1 MMVTGGGG
9 GARPASIHDANG
21 RGPRVP
27 SHASLRMHALAVH
40 PYARLSILRA
50 CTHRHSMHVSPIPL
64 CTHSRCERP
73 RSALHSTCLHSPS
86 FYACESI
93 HARGCLFDSCAL
105 TAFLCMRPDPAPPL
119 VRPLE
124 GALSIIQLDLG
135 FSFSCSSLHSLVPK
149 PAFNLHASMPVES
162 ISSTTAVGTLLDLA
176 KGELR
181 WEGHSASDQ
190 IRSTILSGR
199 SSDTDRQNDVFEWRV
214 TFFTSCCSSPTRVHA
229 STHRPRHAQPHAA
242 AAFAAMQAARLAAL
256 LRFICWHFRRPT
268 ETLAQMMGYPAA
280 GDRPGDLVGYSSMP
294 MERNHRSQ

>member
-93 HARGCLFDSCAL
+93 HARGCLFDSRVP
-105 TAFLCMRPDPAPPL
+105 TAFLCMRPDPLPPL
-119 VRPLE
+119 VRPPMV
-124 GALSIIQLDLG
+124 ALSIIQLDLE

-149 PAFNLHASMPVES
+149 PAFNLHVSMPVES
-162 ISSTTAVGTLLDLA
+162 IPFRSEYWNLHGARSKFSGF
-176 KGELR
+176 
-181 WEGHSASDQ
+181 SA
-190 IRSTILSGR
+190 
-199 SSDTDRQNDVFEWRV
+199 
-214 TFFTSCCSSPTRVHA
+214 
-229 STHRPRHAQPHAA
+229 
-242 AAFAAMQAARLAAL
+242 
-256 LRFICWHFRRPT
+256 
-268 ETLAQMMGYPAA
+268 
-280 GDRPGDLVGYSSMP
+280 
-294 MERNHRSQ
+294 